1 LGVAGAW
8 RLKTLEVFTFFRSRE
23 TALKKQTISVHQL
36 SLVGVLLIALSAVF
50 PWMHT
55 TVLGK
60 TWRFGPLYTPEF
72 RIASILVLVLIV
84 VTSALLLLN
93 DLPVVY
99 LVVPAQLWAFFS
111 ACCWLAGIGLH
122 SLLPSSLIPDGVVP
136 AAHFSMFFA
145 MVGGILISA
154 VSIFESTYD
163 AKELQLPILGTS
175 GTFLTVGLVLVAR
188 DISWVKAEVDLADWK
203 LGADSIP
210 FLGGT
215 IGVIGLVITICLIV
229 GLIWQIKWVF
239 VASAVAGGIL
249 IAIGLISFAVTSLM
263 KRGVKVTIEALGG
276 GQVEQITFGYG
287 PLVLILAGFCTVAM
301 SLYGFLAK
309 GTSMRIEDTIV
320 DVSSTR
326 LL

>member
-1 LGVAGAW
+1 M
-8 RLKTLEVFTFFRSRE
+8 R
-23 TALKKQTISVHQL
+23 QL
-36 SLVGVLLIALSAVF
+36 SLVGVLLIFLSAVF

-55 TVLGK
+55 TVLSR
-60 TWRFGPLYTPEF
+60 TWRFGPLYTPQF
-72 RIASILVLVLIV
+72 RIASVLVLVLIV
-84 VTSALLLLN
+84 IATSLLLFN
-93 DLPVVY
+93 NRQIVY
-99 LVVPAQLWAFFS
+99 LAIPAQLWAFFS

-122 SLLPSSLIPDGVVP
+122 SVLPSSMVPDGVVP

-163 AKELQLPILGTS
+163 AKELQLPILATL

-188 DISWVKAEVDLADWK
+188 DIAWIKAEVDLADWK

-215 IGVIGLVITICLIV
+215 IGVIGLVITACLIV
-229 GLIWQIKWVF
+229 GLIWHSKWVF
-239 VASAVAGGIL
+239 IVAGIAGGLL
-249 IAIGLISFAVTSLM
+249 IPIGLLSFVATSLL

-276 GQVEQITFGYG
+276 GEVKQITFGHG
-287 PLVLILAGFCTVAM
+287 PVVLIFAGFCAVGM
-301 SLYGFLAK
+301 SLYGLLSQ
-309 GTSMRIEDTIV
+309 GTSVRTDDPMPDT
-320 DVSSTR
+320 SSAR

>member
-1 LGVAGAW
+1 V
-8 RLKTLEVFTFFRSRE
+8 R
-23 TALKKQTISVHQL
+23 QL
-36 SLVGVLLIALSAVF
+36 SLFGVLLIALSAIF

-55 TVLGK
+55 TVLSK
-60 TWRFGPLYTPEF
+60 TWRFGPLYTPQF
-72 RIASILVLVLIV
+72 RIASVLVLILI
-84 VTSALLLLN
+84 VTASALLLFN
-93 DLPVVY
+93 NRPVIY
-99 LVVPAQLWAFFS
+99 LAIPAQLWAFFS

-154 VSIFESTYD
+154 VSIFESSYD
-163 AKELQLPILGTS
+163 SKELQLPILGTL
-175 GTFLTVGLVLVAR
+175 GTFLTVGLVLVSR
-188 DISWVKAEVDLADWK
+188 DVSWVKAKVDLADWK

-215 IGVIGLVITICLIV
+215 IGVIGLVITACLIV
-229 GLIWQIKWVF
+229 GLIWQIKWVY
-239 VASAVAGGIL
+239 VASAIAGSLL
-249 IAIGLISFAVTSLM
+249 IPIGALSFAATSLM
-263 KRGVKVTIEALGG
+263 KRGIKVTIEALGG

-287 PLVLILAGFCTVAM
+287 PLVLIFAGFCTVGM
-301 SLYGFLAK
+301 SLYGFLSK
-309 GTSMRIEDTIV
+309 GTSTRIEDTDV

>member
-1 LGVAGAW
+1 M
-8 RLKTLEVFTFFRSRE
+8 R
-23 TALKKQTISVHQL
+23 
-36 SLVGVLLIALSAVF
+36 
-50 PWMHT
+50 T

-72 RIASILVLVLIV
+72 RIASIIVLVLVILA
-84 VTSALLLLN
+84 SALMLLKN
-93 DLPVVY
+93 KPVVY
-99 LVVPAQLWAFFS
+99 LAIPAQLWAFFS

-122 SLLPSSLIPDGVVP
+122 SLLPSSLIPNGVIPV
-136 AAHFSMFFA
+136 AHFSIFFA
-145 MVGGILISA
+145 MIGGILISA
-154 VSIFESTYD
+154 VAIFESTHD
-163 AKELQLPILGTS
+163 AKELQLPILGTL
-175 GTFLTVGLVLVAR
+175 GTFLTVGLVLVSR

-215 IGVIGLVITICLIV
+215 IGVIGLVITACLIV

-239 VASAVAGGIL
+239 IASAVAGSLL
-249 IAIGLISFAVTSLM
+249 IPIGLISFAATSLM

-287 PLVLILAGFCTVAM
+287 PLVLIFAGFCAVGMSMYGMFAGGVTARTESAM
-301 SLYGFLAK
+301 P
-309 GTSMRIEDTIV
+309 DT
-320 DVSSTR
+320 SSTR